1 MIKIA
6 RLWPAA
12 TVAVALA
19 AAVATTAA
27 TSNQPASA
35 AHQVVIKGFVY
46 DPELL
51 TVQVGDTVT
60 WTNRD
65 IVPHTV
71 TAEDGSWDSGEIAP
85 GATWSMT
92 VTDQTF
98 AETAGAYFCGY
109 HPVMQSRLENEQD

>member
-1 MIKIA
+1 MI
-6 RLWPAA
+6 
-12 TVAVALA
+12 
-19 AAVATTAA
+19 ATTAA
-27 TSNQPASA
+27 SSNQPASA
-35 AHQVVIKGFVY
+35 AHQVLIERFAY
-46 DPELL
+46 DPEVLP
-51 TVQVGDTVT
+51 VKIGDTVT